1 MVPGTSNALY
11 NKLNYRND
19 FFAFRGISN
28 LGTALPFLGREGLVW
43 LERRK
48 SRRPS
53 LSPLPPPLGKG
64 GGRKRGIPM
73 NALESRRREKEISGM
88 GIPAKTGW
96 KRKRERKVAE
106 KPYQT
111 KKIPCKMSRNN
122 SNSTFESRAV
132 LVLVPPE
139 LLFHVWSTCFV

>member
-1 MVPGTSNALY
+1 MVPGTPNALY

-28 LGTALPFLGREGLVW
+28 LGTALPSLGREGLVW

-64 GGRKRGIPM
+64 GEKKGDSHECIRKQEERKGDIG
-73 NALESRRREKEISGM
+73 NGNSGEGEDWVEEKE
-88 GIPAKTGW
+88 
-96 KRKRERKVAE
+96 RKESSRKALPNQE
-106 KPYQT
+106 DP
-111 KKIPCKMSRNN
+111 
-122 SNSTFESRAV
+122 
-132 LVLVPPE
+132 L
-139 LLFHVWSTCFV
+139 

>member
-1 MVPGTSNALY
+1 MTFLH
-11 NKLNYRND
+11 
-19 FFAFRGISN
+19 
-28 LGTALPFLGREGLVW
+28 LGESPTLVQ
-43 LERRK
+43 LF
-48 SRRPS
+48 
-53 LSPLPPPLGKG
+53 PPLGGRAWFGWSGVNRDVPLSLLSRRHLGK

-88 GIPAKTGW
+88 GIPAKEKTGW